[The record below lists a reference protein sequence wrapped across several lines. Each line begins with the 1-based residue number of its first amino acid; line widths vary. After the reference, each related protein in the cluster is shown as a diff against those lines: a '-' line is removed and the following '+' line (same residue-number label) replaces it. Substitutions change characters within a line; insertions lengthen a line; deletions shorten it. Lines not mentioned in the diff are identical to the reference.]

1 MENTE
6 RRFHN
11 KESLREELSMK
22 TKKLA
27 GILSAAVLASSCTSA
42 IACQTA
48 SAKELSSASIAYD
61 INTPAADVTGT
72 AYAKTAEGFVQR
84 MYNVALNRNAD
95 AAGLKNWT
103 SQLKSGKKTAADL
116 IDGFFFSD
124 EYKGKKKSADEMIAD
139 CYKAMLDRSPDATG
153 KANWK
158 LRFDVGMSMQAI
170 CKGFVGS
177 NEFKGLCKT
186 YGIKPGT
193 INLRLAKDENYERTY
208 FVYRLYKNCLGRT
221 PDGAGLENWCKQIKS
236 GKTGSNLVEGF
247 VFSDEYQNRKTSN
260 KEFISMLYNTILGR
274 SASTSEITS
283 WTNKLNK
290 GKSRQYAANGFLF
303 SNEFKGQC
311 QKAGINVGNKIP
323 APEDI
328 PPTPTQVNGTLYKG
342 NGIIIKYK
350 GITSP
355 YDGVTYINLYI
366 ENNNSRNL
374 CVQIEDMSVNG
385 YVIDGIFSPDIPA
398 GKKINDEISI
408 LNSYLT
414 KNNISKVKEI
424 DIRFNIFDWDDYKYE
439 IITDPVRIVADY
451 KVTT

>member
-1 MENTE
+1 
-6 RRFHN
+6 
-11 KESLREELSMK
+11 MK

-221 PDGAGLENWCKQIKS
+221 PDGAGLENWSKQIKS

-328 PPTPTQVNGTLYKG
+328 LPTPTQVNGTLYKG

>member
-1 MENTE
+1 
-6 RRFHN
+6 
-11 KESLREELSMK
+11 MK

-27 GILSAAVLASSCTSA
+27 GLLSAAVLASSCTSA

-328 PPTPTQVNGTLYKG
+328 LPTPTQVNGTLYKG

>member
-1 MENTE
+1 
-6 RRFHN
+6 
-11 KESLREELSMK
+11 MK

-124 EYKGKKKSADEMIAD
+124 EYKGKKKSADEMITD

-153 KANWK
+153 MANWK
-158 LRFDVGMSMQAI
+158 KRFDVGMSMQAI

-221 PDGAGLENWCKQIKS
+221 PDGAGLESWCKQIKS

-247 VFSDEYQNRKTSN
+247 VFSDEYKNRKTSN

-342 NGIIIKYK
+342 NGIIIKFK

-385 YVIDGIFSPDIPA
+385 YEIDGIFSPDIPA

>member
-1 MENTE
+1 
-6 RRFHN
+6 
-11 KESLREELSMK
+11 MK

-158 LRFDVGMSMQAI
+158 LRFDVGMTMQAI

-221 PDGAGLENWCKQIKS
+221 PDGAGLESWCKQIKN

-247 VFSDEYQNRKTSN
+247 VFSDEYKNRKTSN

-342 NGIIIKYK
+342 NGITIKYK
-350 GITSP
+350 GISSP
-355 YDGVTYINLYI
+355 YNGITEINLYI

-374 CVQIEDMSVNG
+374 CVQIEDMSING
-385 YVIDGIFSPDIPA
+385 YVVSGIFSSDIPT
-398 GKKINDEISI
+398 GKKINDEITI
-408 LNSYLT
+408 LNSYIT
-414 KNNISKVKEI
+414 KNNISRVKEI
-424 DIRFNIFDWDDYKYE
+424 DIRFNIFDWDDYEYR
-439 IITDPVRIVADY
+439 ITTDPVRIITDY